1 MAVFED
7 HVWFSDWTMP
17 SITVMNKK
25 TGKNSAYRRGSM
37 LKPSSLVV
45 VHPLAKPDTLVFLWH
60 LQLFKLLDGRAGR
73 GVWQF
78 SLIWVDVK
86 IS

>member
-1 MAVFED
+1 
-7 HVWFSDWTMP
+7 
-17 SITVMNKK
+17 
-25 TGKNSAYRRGSM
+25 M

-45 VHPLAKPDTLVFLWH
+45 VHPLAKPGTLVFLWH